1 MGICFTINY
10 VCGYSGIRSM
20 KFINFRT
27 PIYVCRYINFSM
39 HIFFNYLTYIEAK
52 REIETS
58 PLCVSPF
65 FMKEIKETILNFKYV
80 TVIYQIQLLAYS
92 Q

>member
-1 MGICFTINY
+1 M
-10 VCGYSGIRSM
+10 
-20 KFINFRT
+20 
-27 PIYVCRYINFSM
+27 
-39 HIFFNYLTYIEAK
+39 TYIEAK
-52 REIETS
+52 REIEMS
-58 PLCVSPF
+58 HLCVSPF

>member
-10 VCGYSGIRSM
+10 VCGYFGIRSM
-20 KFINFRT
+20 NFINFRT

-58 PLCVSPF
+58 HLCVSPF

-80 TVIYQIQLLAYS
+80 TVIYQIQHLAYS

>member
-1 MGICFTINY
+1 MFAGILEYVLWTLLILEHQFTFVNTLI
-10 VCGYSGIRSM
+10 
-20 KFINFRT
+20 
-27 PIYVCRYINFSM
+27 FSM

-58 PLCVSPF
+58 HLCVSPF